1 MKSFKK
7 FINDY
12 KLSQNLKDYR
22 ITNYTINQD
31 GSIDVDDGVSLWG
44 FDLIKLPLKFRNV
57 TGHFWCSQNKLATLE
72 GSPKSV
78 GEHFDCVANKLTSLV
93 GAPESV
99 GGHFLCSH
107 NQLTSLL
114 GSPKSVG
121 GYFDCSHN
129 QLTSLEGSPESVEGG
144 FDCKN
149 NQLTSLEGCP
159 QNAFLYDCRNN
170 KLTSLQG
177 LPEDID
183 KGYFDENP
191 VFEIYNLFKT
201 IKCIKWLNEFDVIQ
215 GNKVV
220 LDRLEEV
227 FHQLEMD
234 IPKNITFVNYEI
246 I

>member
-57 TGHFWCSQNKLATLE
+57 TGHFWCS
-72 GSPKSV
+72 
-78 GEHFDCVANKLTSLV
+78 
-93 GAPESV
+93 
-99 GGHFLCSH
+99 H
-107 NQLTSLL
+107 NQLTSLK
-114 GSPKSVG
+114 GSPQSVG
-121 GYFDCSHN
+121 GVFDCS
-129 QLTSLEGSPESVEGG
+129 
-144 FDCKN
+144 N

-159 QNAFLYDCRNN
+159 QNAILYDCRNN

-183 KGYFDENP
+183 KGHFDGNP
-191 VFEIYNLFKT
+191 VWEIYNLFNT
-201 IKCIKWLNEFDVIQ
+201 IKCIKWLNEFDVIR
-215 GNKVV
+215 GNTVIMD
-220 LDRLEEV
+220 LLEEV

>member
-7 FINDY
+7 FFNDY
-12 KLSQNLKDYR
+12 KTGQNLKDYR

-31 GSIDVDDGVSLWG
+31 GSIDVADSVSLWG
-44 FDLIKLPLKFRNV
+44 FNLTKLPLKFRNV
-57 TGHFWCSQNKLATLE
+57 TGDFLCGQNKLTSLE
-72 GSPKSV
+72 GCPKSV
-78 GEHFDCVANKLTSLV
+78 GYHFDCIGNKLTSLV

-99 GGHFLCSH
+99 GGAFLCGR
-107 NQLTSLL
+107 N
-114 GSPKSVG
+114 K
-121 GYFDCSHN
+121 
-129 QLTSLEGSPESVEGG
+129 LTSLEGCPKSVGEYFDCIGNKLTSLVGAPESVGG
-144 FDCKN
+144 AFLCSH

-159 QNAFLYDCRNN
+159 QNAILYDCRNN
-170 KLTSLQG
+170 KLFSLQG

-183 KGYFDENP
+183 KGHFDENP
-191 VFEIYNLFKT
+191 VFEIYNLFRT
-201 IKCIKWLNEFDVIQ
+201 VKCIKWLNEFDVIQ

>member
-12 KLSQNLKDYR
+12 KLGQNLKDYR
-22 ITNYTINQD
+22 ITNYTINED
-31 GSIDVDDGVSLWG
+31 GSIDVDDFVSFAF
-44 FDLIKLPLKFRNV
+44 FDLTKLPLKFRKV
-57 TGHFWCSQNKLATLE
+57 TGYFWCS
-72 GSPKSV
+72 
-78 GEHFDCVANKLTSLV
+78 HNKLTSLEGSPRSV
-93 GAPESV
+93 GGYFDCVGNKLTSLEGGPESV
-99 GGHFLCSH
+99 GGDFYCKN
-107 NQLTSLL
+107 NQLTSLE

-129 QLTSLEGSPESVEGG
+129 QLTSLEGSPESVKGG
-144 FDCKN
+144 FECSH

-159 QNAFLYDCRNN
+159 QNAIFYDCRNN

-183 KGYFDENP
+183 RGYFDNNP
-191 VFEIYNLFKT
+191 VWEIYNLFKT
-201 IKCIKWLNEFDVIQ
+201 IKCIKWLNEFDVIR
-215 GNKVV
+215 GNTVIMD
-220 LDRLEEV
+220 LLEEV

-234 IPKNITFVNYEI
+234 IPENITFKHYEI